1 MGEKKYD
8 PIKELNRNLGTS
20 YKNEDEFLSEL
31 YDANEDAD
39 LEFFQECMPLKNDL
53 R

>member
-20 YKNEDEFLSEL
+20 YKNEDEFLREL
-31 YDANEDAD
+31 YDANADAD
-39 LEFFQECMPLKNDL
+39 LYFFEENMPLHNDL